1 MNWKLRSTG
10 LLIVALAGTLI
21 AGGKATAQKPD
32 SKDEKPLT
40 KETAMLAKVFFKY
53 HDMNALSQKIHGKMT
68 LRIGEAEYK
77 VDFESTLISA
87 QPNKFRIVSKVTLQ
101 GEEKHGTVY
110 SDGKSV
116 WDWDEDAK
124 QYSMQPFEPI
134 IQNMDDFAG
143 WVVNRS
149 GLDMT
154 LLFFLKAASPDTF
167 KLPKGVEKMNLESAL
182 EIKNYPTQEIDGTKM
197 YLVPVPLDEKDAEEK
212 GESCTL
218 YVDAKDM
225 LVRRMQMIL
234 KWGNDKDP
242 KYKGGLEMMMT
253 YDAIKSDTKPTEKDF
268 TFTPPADAT
277 RMDLVKPVFSR
288 TLDKFDK

>member
-10 LLIVALAGTLI
+10 LLIVALAGILM

-53 HDMNALSQKIHGKMT
+53 HGMDALSQKLHGKMT
-68 LRIGEAEYK
+68 LHMGEVDIK

-87 QPNKFRIVSKVTLQ
+87 QPNQFRIVSKVTFL

-124 QYSMQPFEPI
+124 QYSVQPFEPI
-134 IQNMDDFAG
+134 IKDSDKFTG
-143 WVVNRS
+143 WVMDRAGV
-149 GLDMT
+149 DMT
-154 LLFFLKAASPDTF
+154 LIFFLQAANYDAL
-167 KLPKGVEKMNLESAL
+167 KLPKGIEKMNLESAI

-197 YLVPVPLDEKDAEEK
+197 YLVPVPKDGKK
-212 GESCTL
+212 GGKLEGAVTL
-218 YVDAKDM
+218 YVDAKEM
-225 LVRRMQMIL
+225 LVRRMQMNI
-234 KWGNDKDP
+234 KFDDDKNSKD
-242 KYKGGLEMMMT
+242 KSSMEMLVT
-253 YDAIKSDTKPTEKDF
+253 YDAIKSDTKLTDQDF

-277 RMDLVKPVFSR
+277 KVDLVKPVFSR
-288 TLDKFDK
+288 AFDR